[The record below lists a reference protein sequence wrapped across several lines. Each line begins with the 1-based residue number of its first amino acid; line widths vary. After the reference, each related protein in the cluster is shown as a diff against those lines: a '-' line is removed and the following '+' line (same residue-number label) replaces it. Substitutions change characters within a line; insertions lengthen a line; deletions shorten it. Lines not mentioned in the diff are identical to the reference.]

1 MPKTI
6 NKSITKEDH
15 GHDHGHRKEK
25 PRNSRG
31 TVRGEIQVPGRKT
44 GKRGPKGNTDRNRDQ
59 RSPRHDA
66 KNGRQA
72 HGSDHIVGHRNNRI
86 PAGQPGLDDNHLR
99 DQIIIDRVEST
110 LDRIARQVFANP
122 NSILPVN
129 DGYQAFGRYTIVKQA
144 QYFEVYRG
152 ATLAACPST
161 ARLALAWCIADK
173 LGKFTLTQEI
183 TLFDQEIERRT
194 DEIRYFRHMIETTT
208 DNERRY
214 VLEDRLQHSHTRLK
228 WLQEHLDKCV
238 NLAKYWQQKGFKDET
253 ARIGLKNQN
262 TTNTQSA

>member
-1 MPKTI
+1 MPKSI
-6 NKSITKEDH
+6 NKSSPKEDH

-31 TVRGEIQVPGRKT
+31 TVRGEIQVSGRKT
-44 GKRGPKGNTDRNRDQ
+44 GKRGTKGHTHRSGHQ
-59 RSPRHDA
+59 RGARHGA
-66 KNGRQA
+66 EHGTKA
-72 HGSDHIVGHRNNRI
+72 HGSDHIVGHRNNRV
-86 PAGQPGLDDNHLR
+86 PAGQPGMDDHHIR

-122 NSILPVN
+122 NSILPFN
-129 DGYQAFGRYTIVKQA
+129 DGYQAFGRYTIAKQA

-152 ATLAACPST
+152 ATLAACPSS

-183 TLFDQEIERRT
+183 TLFDQEIERRR

-208 DNERRY
+208 DTERRY
-214 VLEDRLQHSHTRLK
+214 VLEDRLQHSHSRLK

-253 ARIGLKNQN
+253 ARIGLKNN
-262 TTNTQSA
+262 GTA